1 MRLPHIWLL
10 LSLFLLAPLMGC
22 GKDTTATLETD
33 EIATFLS
40 ENQEAVKQQEEVLA
54 RRAARGDEDE

>member
-1 MRLPHIWLL
+1 
-10 LSLFLLAPLMGC
+10 LFLLAPLVGC
-22 GKDTTATLETD
+22 GKDTTAALETD